1 MRKISFF
8 LFSVLT
14 LSLLTGCAAMSYQ
27 TGHSSVQNMQSADK
41 YIVGQTTLNEVQE
54 EIGATMYIFDKD
66 NGTKKYVWQSEVTE
80 NSINSTAFIPIVGM
94 VTGAN
99 LRETT
104 NRTTLALTFDKN
116 NILIQK
122 SLKNGNYL
130 DPDIAAMASQIMQQG
145 IKKPL

>member
-66 NGTKKYVWQSEVTE
+66 NDTKKYVWQSEVTE

-116 NILIQK
+116 NILTQLSHIENHK
-122 SLKNGNYL
+122 F
-130 DPDIAAMASQIMQQG
+130 PI
-145 IKKPL
+145 

>member
-1 MRKISFF
+1 
-8 LFSVLT
+8 
-14 LSLLTGCAAMSYQ
+14 MSYQ

-99 LRETT
+99 IRETT

>member
-99 LRETT
+99 IRETT